1 MSEKV
6 IVCVDTE
13 EAIISLFQQ
22 YCLDHDLW
30 SSGSC
35 TIDELKRNI
44 PLFSGYIENYLID
57 HYGLDL
63 EDDME
68 GKA

>member
-1 MSEKV
+1 MNEKI

-22 YCLDHDLW
+22 YCLDHNLW
-30 SSGSC
+30 TSGPT

-44 PLFSGYIENYLID
+44 PIFSGAIENYLID

-63 EDDME
+63 EKDME
-68 GKA
+68 GEE